1 MPDVLRKLI
10 DDARNRIQSGY
21 YNLDQDAEHE
31 IVSFKRAIKSAERN
45 AIIGEIKPISLA
57 RGPLR
62 PQIDPVDAATQMAN
76 GGSIALS
83 ILTEPDNFGG
93 SLENLRKVRDH
104 VSLPLLMKDIIIHE
118 KQIEAG
124 RKAGADCVL
133 LIESAFSKYP
143 IASLNRL
150 IRYVHESNLEVL
162 LEAHTEDEFQRA
174 LKSEADIIG
183 VNNRNLSTLETD
195 LNTTLRLMVHVE
207 SELQGDKVII
217 SESGFESAED
227 IRKVKSARVDGF
239 LIGSSLMLSQDLE
252 RKVREFVLA

>member
-10 DDARNRIQSGY
+10 DDARNRVQSGY
-21 YNLDQDAEHE
+21 YNLDQDSGHE

-45 AIIGEIKPISLA
+45 AIIGEIKPVSLA
-57 RGPLR
+57 RGSLR
-62 PQIDPVDAATQMAN
+62 PQIDPVNAAVQMAN
-76 GGSIALS
+76 GGTIALS

-143 IASLNRL
+143 IASLTRL
-150 IRYVHESNLEVL
+150 IRYAHESNLEVL
-162 LEAHTEDEFQRA
+162 LEVHTENEFQRG
-174 LKSEADIIG
+174 LKSEADIVG

-195 LNTTLRLMVHVE
+195 LNTTLHVMARA
-207 SELQGDKVII
+207 ELQGDKVII

-239 LIGSSLMLSQDLE
+239 LIGSSLMVSQDLE